1 MNYCWYLK
9 KIVTTIWRSQPHR
22 SERYIDEKF
31 AHTSSKCGKC
41 ARDFRSRSF
50 LLNIKNS
57 RKLDFKQI
65 YFLWLK
71 NKSCTGNVFF
81 HRDIRGNFEK
91 RANASLSLSWRTR
104 ERQSTCILGHI
115 SAIIAQLQQCE
126 FARESSVDIAET
138 PIEKRHR
145 FRNGHILIRSLRY
158 ARTDVCFSYD
168 SFILKRSV
176 VS

>member
-57 RKLDFKQI
+57 RKLDHFKKN

-71 NKSCTGNVFF
+71 NKSYTGNVFF
-81 HRDIRGNFEK
+81 TAIFEETSEK
-91 RANASLSLSWRTR
+91 ERTR
-104 ERQSTCILGHI
+104 PCRFLGALASDNPRAFSVTLVQLLRNCSSANLRGKVPWILPKLQSKSGAVFAT
-115 SAIIAQLQQCE
+115 AIFL
-126 FARESSVDIAET
+126 FAVFATRGQMFVFHMIV
-138 PIEKRHR
+138 
-145 FRNGHILIRSLRY
+145 LY
-158 ARTDVCFSYD
+158 
-168 SFILKRSV
+168 
-176 VS
+176 